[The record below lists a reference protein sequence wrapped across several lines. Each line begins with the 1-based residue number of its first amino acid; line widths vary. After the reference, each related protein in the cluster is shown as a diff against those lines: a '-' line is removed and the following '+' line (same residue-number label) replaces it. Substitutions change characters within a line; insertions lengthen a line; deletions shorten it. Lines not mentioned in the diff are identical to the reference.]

1 MSTQNCISRLI
12 DLTVKV
18 RHLLTDQSFEVDQ
31 SLDNTALEKS
41 RTVTVATSP
50 PQCATPNATSSLPNN
65 RINIGN
71 NDDHCR

>member
-18 RHLLTDQSFEVDQ
+18 RHLLTDQSSEVDL
-31 SLDNTALEKS
+31 SLDNSALENT
-41 RTVTVATSP
+41 RTVTVATSL
-50 PQCATPNATSSLPNN
+50 PQCATPNASSLPNN
-65 RINIGN
+65 RIIISN